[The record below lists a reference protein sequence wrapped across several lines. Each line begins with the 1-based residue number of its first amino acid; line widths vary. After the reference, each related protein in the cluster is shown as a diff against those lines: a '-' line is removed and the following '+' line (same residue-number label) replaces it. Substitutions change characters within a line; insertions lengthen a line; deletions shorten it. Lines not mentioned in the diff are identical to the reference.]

1 MTMTRQ
7 HAARL
12 GTGVA
17 AVALAWAG
25 ALGGLAG
32 GATAATPPDGFDA
45 QVIGGQP
52 AAEGQYPWL
61 VGVGSGDGTPY
72 EVQSC
77 GGSVITPDVVLTV
90 AHCVVDAEADD
101 LVVLSGSVD
110 LTSDD
115 VVETEVADVHVPE
128 DYGDP
133 VESTSDWALLLLD
146 ESLDIDPVELAQDP
160 DEYDTLETVG
170 WGSRADGSYPA
181 VAHWVEV
188 PFVGDDTCR
197 DVYAGEFDVESMVCA
212 GDLEDGG
219 VDACDGDSGGP
230 LLAPGEDG
238 EQVQVGIVSWGYGC
252 AEPGLPGVYAEV
264 ADFNDPIEQVV
275 EDWED

>member
-1 MTMTRQ
+1 PGNLREATRQVRDAGRVPERGSYGDSVFTRTTTYPTEVPDRDIRQRRNTVTMTRQ

-77 GGSVITPDVVLTV
+77 GGSVITPYVVLTA

-170 WGSRADGSYPA
+170 WGSRADG
-181 VAHWVEV
+181 
-188 PFVGDDTCR
+188 
-197 DVYAGEFDVESMVCA
+197 
-212 GDLEDGG
+212 
-219 VDACDGDSGGP
+219 
-230 LLAPGEDG
+230 
-238 EQVQVGIVSWGYGC
+238 
-252 AEPGLPGVYAEV
+252 
-264 ADFNDPIEQVV
+264 
-275 EDWED
+275 

>member
-1 MTMTRQ
+1 
-7 HAARL
+7 
-12 GTGVA
+12 
-17 AVALAWAG
+17 
-25 ALGGLAG
+25 
-32 GATAATPPDGFDA
+32 
-45 QVIGGQP
+45 
-52 AAEGQYPWL
+52 
-61 VGVGSGDGTPY
+61 
-72 EVQSC
+72 
-77 GGSVITPDVVLTV
+77 
-90 AHCVVDAEADD
+90 

-212 GDLEDGG
+212 PEQPAGPGEAED
-219 VDACDGDSGGP
+219 AYRSGG
-230 LLAPGEDG
+230 AAAATA
-238 EQVQVGIVSWGYGC
+238 VSGYSG
-252 AEPGLPGVYAEV
+252 AGYV
-264 ADFNDPIEQVV
+264 AG
-275 EDWED
+275 